1 MVEQRAVLKVG
12 EMAVE
17 MAAEMAVSKADETVE
32 R

>member
-1 MVEQRAVLKVG
+1 MVEQRAVLQVG

-17 MAAEMAVSKADETVE
+17 MAAEMAASKADKTVE